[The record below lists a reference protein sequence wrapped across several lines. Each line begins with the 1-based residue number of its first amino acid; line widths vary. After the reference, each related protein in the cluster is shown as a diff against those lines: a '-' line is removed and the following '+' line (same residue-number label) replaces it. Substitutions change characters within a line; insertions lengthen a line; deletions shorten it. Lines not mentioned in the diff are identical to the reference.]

1 LAALRVPAQHGAAL
15 EARFRASTKGGV
27 QYVEMLN
34 TALPS
39 GSGERWRSEERLRAM
54 IRRRF
59 EWRAPGR
66 LRRAFRHFDA
76 GRAGK
81 VTERDLADGLRALK
95 LALSSEQDHS
105 LFEAMDLDGDG
116 CIDYAE
122 FVVFVRDPC
131 HRFLE
136 QKVKYAVA
144 TAGTSAN
151 AARRAL
157 DDLDTNASGLLGPAD
172 FGRALQRLGVDISSS
187 ERARLALRFDAHEDG
202 NVSVQ
207 RFFAFLKGDRE
218 GAESTDEPRGLA
230 ALRNEL
236 RRIAQ
241 QRGGPPDYGR
251 LFREFDKDGSGA
263 IDRREFRRG
272 LESMGF
278 ALSGADLT
286 AVMEHFD
293 KDGDGVVSIRDFV
306 KFVVHDGPAAPRDVD
321 AVLRKAV
328 SKLAGGRGG
337 GLRKAFEKFDANG
350 SGRVSRGEFRREI
363 ESLGLDVSPA
373 EVDGILDRFDKDKDG
388 SLDYREFVSFF
399 ADEQNAETQGLVSLR
414 DEIKRLSRRGNG
426 RAPDYAKVFRA
437 FDVDGSGGVDR
448 REFRAG
454 LEDMGFELNS
464 QDLTAVLDHFDANGD
479 GKISVAE
486 FARFAESDV
495 VGKVAT
501 ALRREMR
508 RLKRRKGG
516 DFALKDAFRR
526 IDRNGSGAISRGELD
541 AELDRLGVRLT
552 ARELDDVLARF
563 DRDGDGRVDY
573 DEFSRFAETAKPG
586 EDAILDR
593 LRALVR
599 RALGDGLSLG
609 DCFKHF
615 DRDGS
620 GDLDELEFER
630 GLKKLGVS
638 VTSIEVAHLMD
649 EFASRRSGCIRY
661 EDFSQAVSPAGE
673 SEPEGVAAVRSEVRR
688 LAKSRS
694 GAPDYARVFRDLD
707 RDGAGALSARDLRR
721 GLERM
726 GFEVSAADVDHLAQ
740 HLDRNGDGVV
750 SIREFVKFAAGDGD
764 ASNALR
770 TLRREVDR
778 FSRSRNFSLRGAF
791 ADLDRDGSGRVSG
804 REFKRELS
812 RLGFEVSAAELD
824 DLVMRF
830 DADGDGLISYEE
842 FVRLAEGDDDRDDA
856 RDVGARDDDDVL
868 CRLRRLVRDAAD
880 DGLSV
885 ADCFEHFDR
894 DGSGDLDEDEFERGL
909 KKLKIRVTDKE
920 LRSLL
925 ARFVSRETGRIRYRD
940 FCDAVGPSASPRKAS
955 RSAPPEAEGVRRL
968 RAEMRRL
975 AASRAG
981 APDYSGVLL
990 EYDRSGAGVLDRKA
1004 LRKGLAALGLEDV
1017 SSADLTA
1024 IVSHFDAGGD
1034 GAVDVRDFAQF
1045 AKAAE
1050 RDGGADRDWR
1060 DGGAD
1065 RDRRAPTSRSRR

>member
-1 LAALRVPAQHGAAL
+1 
-15 EARFRASTKGGV
+15 
-27 QYVEMLN
+27 
-34 TALPS
+34 
-39 GSGERWRSEERLRAM
+39 
-54 IRRRF
+54 
-59 EWRAPGR
+59 
-66 LRRAFRHFDA
+66 
-76 GRAGK
+76 
-81 VTERDLADGLRALK
+81 
-95 LALSSEQDHS
+95 
-105 LFEAMDLDGDG
+105 
-116 CIDYAE
+116 
-122 FVVFVRDPC
+122 
-131 HRFLE
+131 
-136 QKVKYAVA
+136 
-144 TAGTSAN
+144 
-151 AARRAL
+151 
-157 DDLDTNASGLLGPAD
+157 
-172 FGRALQRLGVDISSS
+172 
-187 ERARLALRFDAHEDG
+187 
-202 NVSVQ
+202 
-207 RFFAFLKGDRE
+207 
-218 GAESTDEPRGLA
+218 
-230 ALRNEL
+230 
-236 RRIAQ
+236 
-241 QRGGPPDYGR
+241 
-251 LFREFDKDGSGA
+251 
-263 IDRREFRRG
+263 
-272 LESMGF
+272 
-278 ALSGADLT
+278 
-286 AVMEHFD
+286 
-293 KDGDGVVSIRDFV
+293 
-306 KFVVHDGPAAPRDVD
+306 
-321 AVLRKAV
+321 
-328 SKLAGGRGG
+328 
-337 GLRKAFEKFDANG
+337 
-350 SGRVSRGEFRREI
+350 
-363 ESLGLDVSPA
+363 
-373 EVDGILDRFDKDKDG
+373 
-388 SLDYREFVSFF
+388 
-399 ADEQNAETQGLVSLR
+399 
-414 DEIKRLSRRGNG
+414 
-426 RAPDYAKVFRA
+426 
-437 FDVDGSGGVDR
+437 
-448 REFRAG
+448 
-454 LEDMGFELNS
+454 MGFELNS

-673 SEPEGVAAVRSEVRR
+673 SEPEG
-688 LAKSRS
+688 
-694 GAPDYARVFRDLD
+694 
-707 RDGAGALSARDLRR
+707 
-721 GLERM
+721 
-726 GFEVSAADVDHLAQ
+726 
-740 HLDRNGDGVV
+740 
-750 SIREFVKFAAGDGD
+750 FVKFAAGDGD

-856 RDVGARDDDDVL
+856 RDVGARDDDDI
-868 CRLRRLVRDAAD
+868 
-880 DGLSV
+880 S
-885 ADCFEHFDR
+885 
-894 DGSGDLDEDEFERGL
+894 
-909 KKLKIRVTDKE
+909 RV
-920 LRSLL
+920 
-925 ARFVSRETGRIRYRD
+925 
-940 FCDAVGPSASPRKAS
+940 
-955 RSAPPEAEGVRRL
+955 
-968 RAEMRRL
+968 

-981 APDYSGVLL
+981 APDYARVFEAFDRDGSGGI
-990 EYDRSGAGVLDRKA
+990 DRREF
-1004 LRKGLAALGLEDV
+1004 RNGLEQLGFTI

-1024 IVSHFDAGGD
+1024 VIREFDADGNGNVSVREFVKFAEGG
-1034 GAVDVRDFAQF
+1034 
-1045 AKAAE
+1045 
-1050 RDGGADRDWR
+1050 
-1060 DGGAD
+1060 
-1065 RDRRAPTSRSRR
+1065 RR